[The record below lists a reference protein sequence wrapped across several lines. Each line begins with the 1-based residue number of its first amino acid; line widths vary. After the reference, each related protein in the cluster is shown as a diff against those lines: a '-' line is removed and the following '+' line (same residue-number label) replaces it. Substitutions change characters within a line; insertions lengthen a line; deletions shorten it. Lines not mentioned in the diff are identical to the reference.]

1 MGRIRD
7 IRVGCYGLRRTDE
20 WKLIVTIYDPRE
32 YAAKLEKHLKIRS
45 ELELL
50 EPKEKEQLR
59 KLSSIEK
66 EIFENS
72 RDCDKLQIQLG
83 ELQKVYDS
91 YNFRLGLGTS
101 DENQVLNKRLRNDT
115 WEKIYETKKERDEKF
130 EKIQNLRFDRDHVS
144 QNIGHIRRKYED
156 TKYFLEKYEKSVN
169 LYSIVSVDFMGKD
182 STFILV
188 TEYQRPHVSVGN
200 LDIYS
205 IESPLGGA
213 CLEKKVGESISCLLP
228 SGNRIEG
235 LITSCHLPSLEQMQ
249 EIISGVNRALVSK
262 PDSGPKVDLDSWTS
276 NNSRFRKQGG

>member
-1 MGRIRD
+1 M
-7 IRVGCYGLRRTDE
+7 
-20 WKLIVTIYDPRE
+20 TIYDPRE

-59 KLSSIEK
+59 KLSSIEN

-83 ELQKVYDS
+83 ELQRVYDI
-91 YNFRLGLGTS
+91 YNFRAGLGTS

-130 EKIQNLRFDRDHVS
+130 EKIKNLRFDRDHVS
-144 QNIGHIRRKYED
+144 QNLGHIRLKYED

-188 TEYQRPHVSVGN
+188 TEYQRAHVSAGK

-205 IESPLGGA
+205 IESPLGVA
-213 CLEKKVGESISCLLP
+213 CLEKRVGESISCLIP
-228 SGNRIEG
+228 NGNTIQG
-235 LITSCHLPSLEQMQ
+235 IITKCQLPSLEQMQ
-249 EIISGVNRALVSK
+249 QIISTVNRVLVSK
-262 PDSGPKVDLDSWTS
+262 PNSGPRVDLDSWTS
-276 NNSRFRKQGG
+276 NNTRYRKGG